1 MYLIFL
7 DKISNMV
14 DAKVNECYFAFE
26 KLIMFLILL
35 EHEEF
40 LRIYFAY
47 DKHFPDSF
55 VAGRYFH

>member
-1 MYLIFL
+1 
-7 DKISNMV
+7 MV

-35 EHEEF
+35 EHEQF
-40 LRIYFAY
+40 VKIYFAY